1 MIGHGSVTRG
11 HLAGMPRALVF
22 TAVLVFAAVLATPS
36 GEAQRRARRPTERVT
51 LVVEVIDRDP
61 TPIIPCGIMGAQ
73 PREVTA
79 QVIAVEEGTFAGERI
94 LLDWPMCVLGQ
105 VMPGHRYRIQI
116 RRWTDVAVTAET
128 RYRVRHFDPL
138 TMP

>member
-1 MIGHGSVTRG
+1 MIGHESVTRG
-11 HLAGMPRALVF
+11 HLAGMPRPFVF
-22 TAVLVFAAVLATPS
+22 TAVVVVFAAMLAQT
-36 GEAQRRARRPTERVT
+36 GEAQRRARPTERLT
-51 LVVEVIDRDP
+51 LVVEVIDREP

-73 PREVTA
+73 PRDVTA
-79 QVIAVEEGTFAGERI
+79 RVITVEEGTFAGERI

-128 RYRVRHFDPL
+128 RYRVRRFEAL
-138 TMP
+138 TVP